1 MEKMIYSILSAKR
14 NPEKLNA
21 LLVGMKGIS
30 DSDLCAVSFDEITAI
45 VSDFKRADLIADRS
59 NAIEYA
65 GVIENLAQQFTVLPM
80 RYGSVMESAELINK
94 MLERN
99 YHEFQQN
106 LQKVENKYEFGLK
119 IFCDSEKLKSELR
132 IKSEADIQTPEKP
145 ATGIKNSV
153 YKDYVDKKLK
163 EHRLEEL
170 MLTYV
175 DSVIAK
181 ITGYLDRL
189 NTINKFKKM
198 ASDTNIIDA
207 VFLLDKERKDA
218 LIHVTEDLKNQYPV
232 LNFVLTGPWPPYNF
246 VEIAIK

>member
-1 MEKMIYSILSAKR
+1 MEKIIYSILSVKT

-30 DSDLCAVSFDEITAI
+30 GSDLSAVSFDEITAI
-45 VSDFKRADLIADRS
+45 VSEVKRADLIADRS

-65 GVIENLAQQFTVLPM
+65 EVIEKLAQQFTVLPM
-80 RYGSVMESAELINK
+80 RYGSIMESADSINK

-99 YHEFQQN
+99 YLEFQQN
-106 LQKVENKYEFGLK
+106 LQKIENKYEFGLK
-119 IFCDSEKLKSELR
+119 IFCDSEKLKSELM
-132 IKSEADIQTPEKP
+132 IKSEADSQTSEKP
-145 ATGIKNSV
+145 PTEIKNSV

-175 DSVIAK
+175 DTVIAK
-181 ITGYLDRL
+181 ITGCLDRL
-189 NTINKFKKM
+189 NTVNKFKKM
-198 ASDTNIIDA
+198 ATDTNIIDA
-207 VFLLDKERKDA
+207 VFLLDKGMKDA
-218 LIHVTEDLKNQYPV
+218 LIQVTEDLKNQYPM

-246 VEIAIK
+246 VEITIK

>member
-1 MEKMIYSILSAKR
+1 MEKMIYSILSVNK
-14 NPEKLNA
+14 NSDKLNA

-30 DSDLCAVSFDEITAI
+30 GSDLCAVSFDEITAV
-45 VSDFKRADLIADRS
+45 VSNINRADLIADRF

-65 GVIENLAQQFTVLPM
+65 RVIENLAQQFTVLPM
-80 RYGSVMESAELINK
+80 RYGSIMESAELINK

-99 YHEFQQN
+99 YHKFQQN

-132 IKSEADIQTPEKP
+132 IKSEADTQTPKKSV
-145 ATGIKNSV
+145 TGIKNSV

-170 MLTYV
+170 MITYV
-175 DSVIAK
+175 DSVITK
-181 ITGYLDRL
+181 ITGYLDGL

-218 LIHVTEDLKNQYPV
+218 LIHVTEDFKNQYPG

>member
-1 MEKMIYSILSAKR
+1 MEKMIYSILSVKR
-14 NPEKLNA
+14 NSEKLNA

-30 DSDLCAVSFDEITAI
+30 GTDLCAVSFDEITAV
-45 VSDFKRADLIADRS
+45 VSDAKRADLIADRS

-65 GVIENLAQQFTVLPM
+65 AVIENLAQQFTVLPM
-80 RYGSVMESAELINK
+80 RYGSIMESADSINK

-119 IFCDSEKLKSELR
+119 IFCDPEKLKSELR
-132 IKSEADIQTPEKP
+132 VKSEADTQTPEKP
-145 ATGIKNSV
+145 ATEIKNSV

-181 ITGYLDRL
+181 ILGYLDRL

-198 ASDTNIIDA
+198 ATDTNIIDA

>member
-1 MEKMIYSILSAKR
+1 MEKMIYSILSVKR

-30 DSDLCAVSFDEITAI
+30 GSDLCAVSFDEITAI
-45 VSDFKRADLIADRS
+45 VSDVKRADLIADRS

-80 RYGSVMESAELINK
+80 RYGSIMESADSINK

-106 LQKVENKYEFGLK
+106 LQKIENKYEFGLK

-132 IKSEADIQTPEKP
+132 IKSEADTQTPEKR
-145 ATGIKNSV
+145 ATEIKNSV
-153 YKDYVDKKLK
+153 YRDYVDKKLK

-198 ASDTNIIDA
+198 ATDTNIIDA

-218 LIHVTEDLKNQYPV
+218 LIHVTEDLKNQYPG

>member
-1 MEKMIYSILSAKR
+1 MEKMIYSILSVKR
-14 NPEKLNA
+14 NPEKLSP

-30 DSDLCAVSFDEITAI
+30 GTDLNVVFFDEITAV
-45 VSDFKRADLIADRS
+45 VSDIKRADLIADRS
-59 NAIEYA
+59 KAIEYA

-80 RYGSVMESAELINK
+80 RYGSIMESAESINK

-106 LQKVENKYEFGLK
+106 LQKVENKCEFGLK

-132 IKSEADIQTPEKP
+132 IKSEADTQTPEKP
-145 ATGIKNSV
+145 ATEIKNSV
-153 YKDYVDKKLK
+153 YRDYVDKKLK

-175 DSVIAK
+175 DSVIVK
-181 ITGYLDRL
+181 ILGYLDRL
-189 NTINKFKKM
+189 NAVNKFKKM
-198 ASDTNIIDA
+198 ATDTNIIDA

-218 LIHVTEDLKNQYPV
+218 LIHVTEDLKNQYPG

-246 VEIAIK
+246 VEITIK

>member
-1 MEKMIYSILSAKR
+1 MEKMIYSILFVNKNSD
-14 NPEKLNA
+14 KLNA
-21 LLVGMKGIS
+21 LLVGMNGIS
-30 DSDLCAVSFDEITAI
+30 GSDLCAVSFDEITAV
-45 VSDFKRADLIADRS
+45 VSNINRTDLIADRF

-65 GVIENLAQQFTVLPM
+65 RVVENLAQQFTVLPM
-80 RYGSVMESAELINK
+80 RYGSIMESAELINK

-132 IKSEADIQTPEKP
+132 IKSEANTQTPEKS

-153 YKDYVDKKLK
+153 YKDYVNKKLK

-170 MLTYV
+170 MITYV
-175 DSVIAK
+175 DSVITK

-207 VFLLDKERKDA
+207 VFLLDKEQKDA
-218 LIHVTEDLKNQYPV
+218 LIHVTEDFKNQYPG

>member
-1 MEKMIYSILSAKR
+1 MKKIIYSILYLKR
-14 NPEKLNA
+14 NPEKLNS

-30 DSDLCAVSFDEITAI
+30 GSDLYAVSFGEITA
-45 VSDFKRADLIADRS
+45 VVGDAKRADLIADKS

-65 GVIENLAQQFTVLPM
+65 GVIETLAQQFTLLPV
-80 RYGSVMESAELINK
+80 RFGSVMESAEAIIK
-94 MLERN
+94 MLEKN
-99 YHEFQQN
+99 YNEIRHN

-119 IFCDSEKLKSELR
+119 VFCDSKKLKSELR
-132 IKSEADIQTPEKP
+132 TKSEADTQTPEKS

-153 YKDYVDKKLK
+153 YKEYIDKKLK

-170 MLTYV
+170 MIAYV

-181 ITGYLDRL
+181 ITGDLDRL

-198 ASDTNIIDA
+198 SSDTNIIDV
-207 VFLLDKERKDA
+207 VFLLDKERKEA
-218 LIHVTEDLKNQYPV
+218 LIYVTEDFKNQYPG

-246 VEIAIK
+246 VKIAIK